1 MYETNQ
7 LAGKGLKLLFLAELL
22 LMVSVVLAGLLESG
36 LELAALILSLVGLHR
51 AAPSHPLFRRAL
63 HLTVAQLAIS
73 GLTTL
78 IYGVGPRIL
87 PLRAITGLGMLFT
100 VAVFIL
106 QFYIVYLICTA
117 AGELLTAGGFD
128 AEAARGMAA
137 WKFYLANVVLS
148 LLFTVAATFILSL
161 MTAIGTASVMAF
173 SFVSSLVMGIVR
185 LTCLIIYLIFL
196 YHAYHALLNGD

>member
-106 QFYIVYLICTA
+106 QFYIVYL

-128 AEAARGMAA
+128 AEAARGRAA